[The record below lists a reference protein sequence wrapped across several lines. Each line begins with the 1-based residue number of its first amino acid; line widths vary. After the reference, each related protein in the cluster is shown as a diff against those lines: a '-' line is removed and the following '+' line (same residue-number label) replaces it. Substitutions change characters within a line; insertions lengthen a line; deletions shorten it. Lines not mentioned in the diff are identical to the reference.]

1 MKAMTHKRTIGLL
14 WLLLVAL
21 TLGGAFLG
29 ETAAPGLA
37 VTVIVSLT
45 MAFKGRMVI
54 DHFMELKTANR
65 TIRSLMRAYFYV
77 VPLVTVLVYLFGD
90 RLARLTTL

>member
-1 MKAMTHKRTIGLL
+1 MTHKQTLNLL

-29 ETAAPGLA
+29 ESSEPGLA
-37 VTVIVSLT
+37 VTLVICLT
-45 MAFKGRMVI
+45 MAFKGRIIV

-65 TIRSLMRAYFYV
+65 TIRNLMRAYFYV
-77 VPLVTVLVYLFGD
+77 LPLVTVLTALFGD
-90 RLARLTTL
+90 WLARLTTL

>member
-1 MKAMTHKRTIGLL
+1 MSHEKLIDLL

-21 TLGGAFLG
+21 TLGGAWIG
-29 ETAAPGLA
+29 EAADPGLA
-37 VTVIVSLT
+37 VTIVISLT
-45 MAFKGRMVI
+45 MAFKGRIVV

-65 TIRSLMRAYFYV
+65 TLRNLMRGFFYV
-77 VPLVTVLVYLFGD
+77 LPAVTVLTTLFGD

>member
-1 MKAMTHKRTIGLL
+1 MTHKQLIALL

-21 TLGGAFLG
+21 TLGGAFIG
-29 ETAAPGLA
+29 ETAEPGIA
-37 VTVIVSLT
+37 VALVISLT

-65 TIRSLMRAYFYV
+65 TIRNLMRAYFYV
-77 VPLVTVLVYLFGD
+77 LPLMTVLVYVFSE
-90 RLARLTTL
+90 RFARLTAL

>member
-1 MKAMTHKRTIGLL
+1 MTHKQTLNLL

-21 TLGGAFLG
+21 TLGGAYLG
-29 ETAAPGLA
+29 EAAEPGLA
-37 VTVIVSLT
+37 VTLVISLT
-45 MAFKGRMVI
+45 MAFKGRIIV

-65 TIRSLMRAYFYV
+65 TIRRLMRAYFYV
-77 VPLVTVLVYLFGD
+77 LPLVVVLTTLFGD

>member
-1 MKAMTHKRTIGLL
+1 MSHEKLIDLL

-21 TLGGAFLG
+21 TLGGSLLG
-29 ETAAPGLA
+29 ETAEPGLA
-37 VTVIVSLT
+37 VTLIISLT

-65 TIRSLMRAYFYV
+65 TIRNLMRAYFYV
-77 VPLVTVLVYLFGD
+77 LPLLVVLTSLFGD
-90 RLARLTTL
+90 RLASLTTL

>member
-1 MKAMTHKRTIGLL
+1 MPREKLIDLL

-21 TLGGAFLG
+21 TLGGSLLG
-29 ETAAPGLA
+29 ETAEPGLA
-37 VTVIVSLT
+37 VTLVISLT

-65 TIRSLMRAYFYV
+65 TLRGLMRAYFYV
-77 VPLVTVLVYLFGD
+77 LPLLVVLTSLFGE

>member
-1 MKAMTHKRTIGLL
+1 MTHKQLINLL

-29 ETAAPGLA
+29 ESAEPGLA
-37 VTVIVSLT
+37 VTLIIALT
-45 MAFKGRMVI
+45 MAFKGLIII

-65 TIRSLMRAYFYV
+65 TLRNLMRAYFYV
-77 VPLVTVLVYLFGD
+77 LPLVVVLTTLFGD
-90 RLARLTTL
+90 WLARLTTL

>member
-1 MKAMTHKRTIGLL
+1 MPREKLIDLL

-21 TLGGAFLG
+21 TLGGSLLG

-37 VTVIVSLT
+37 VTLVISLT

-65 TIRSLMRAYFYV
+65 TLRRLMRAYFYV
-77 VPLVTVLVYLFGD
+77 LPLLVVLTSLFGD

>member
-1 MKAMTHKRTIGLL
+1 MTHKQTLNLL

-29 ETAAPGLA
+29 ESSEPGLA
-37 VTVIVSLT
+37 VTLVICLT
-45 MAFKGRMVI
+45 MAFKGRLVI

-65 TIRSLMRAYFYV
+65 TIRNLMRAYFYV
-77 VPLVTVLVYLFGD
+77 LPLVTVLVYVFSEHF
-90 RLARLTTL
+90 AKLTTLNP